1 MMVQRIQ
8 CIIMIVCIFAVMGIG
23 TGDSLAQ
30 TIGLNSPDMLA
41 IQGRWIRTDA
51 PYVIELSHSQDGSL
65 QAAYFNPRPIHV
77 GKTEVAEQGGLL
89 QIMIELQDVNYPGST
104 YVLSYD
110 RPQDLLRGIYFH
122 PVSKQSYEVGFVR
135 QVAQ

>member
-8 CIIMIVCIFAVMGIG
+8 CIIMAVCIFAVTGIG

-30 TIGLNSPDMLA
+30 TVGLNSPDMLA

-77 GKTEVAEQGGLL
+77 GKT
-89 QIMIELQDVNYPGST
+89 
-104 YVLSYD
+104 
-110 RPQDLLRGIYFH
+110 
-122 PVSKQSYEVGFVR
+122 
-135 QVAQ
+135 

>member
-1 MMVQRIQ
+1 MMSQRIRW
-8 CIIMIVCIFAVMGIG
+8 IVSAICFFAVLWLGGGAAM
-23 TGDSLAQ
+23 AQ
-30 TIGLNSPDMLA
+30 SIEQNSPDMLA

-77 GKTEVAEQGGLL
+77 GKTDFAEQGGLL

-122 PVSKQSYEVGFVR
+122 PATKQSYEVGFVR